1 MTVVTKKKIRH
12 FKPGAEFVLDSDVV
26 PTPERKPT
34 GAHRIYFPFDVLE
47 VGRSFTT
54 RRGLDTVR
62 KAIRRYREESGME
75 REYTARALDNG
86 GSRAWR
92 TK

>member
-1 MTVVTKKKIRH
+1 MDD
-12 FKPGAEFVLDSDVV
+12 EVV
-26 PTPERKPT
+26 PAPERKPT
-34 GAHRIYFPFDVLE
+34 GAHRIYFPFDVME

-62 KAIRRYREESGME
+62 KAIRRWREENGME
-75 REYTARALDNG
+75 REYTARALENG

-92 TK
+92 LK